1 MKKIAV
7 LLLFISVSFLEAEW
21 KLIKQVSLKKDQF
34 QIAVVREDALV
45 RVLKFR
51 WTLFA
56 GDGLTMHLNYND
68 QAHQFIFY
76 KHYKKDT
83 FEVTLLPRR
92 AISKRVSFLYLVFN
106 KFDNKEKKA
115 YFDIFVDD
123 PEKRALI
130 EVKESK

>member
-7 LLLFISVSFLEAEW
+7 LLLLISVSFLEAEW
-21 KLIKQVSLKKDQF
+21 KLIKQVSLEKDQF
-34 QIAVVREDALV
+34 QTAVIRDDTLV

-83 FEVTLLPRR
+83 FKVGLLPRK
-92 AISKRVSFLYLVFN
+92 ATSKRVSFLYLVFN

-115 YFDIFVDD
+115 YFDIFIDD

>member
-1 MKKIAV
+1 MKKIVV

-21 KLIKQVSLKKDQF
+21 KLIKQVSLEKDQL
-34 QIAVVREDALV
+34 QTAVVRSEALV

-51 WTLFA
+51 WTLYA
-56 GDGLTMHLNYND
+56 GDGLVMHLNYND

-83 FEVTLLPRR
+83 FKVRLLPKK
-92 AISKRVSFLYLVFN
+92 ATSKRVSFLYLVFN
-106 KFDNKEKKA
+106 KFDYKEKKA
-115 YFDIFVDD
+115 YFDIFIDD

-130 EVKESK
+130 EMKESK